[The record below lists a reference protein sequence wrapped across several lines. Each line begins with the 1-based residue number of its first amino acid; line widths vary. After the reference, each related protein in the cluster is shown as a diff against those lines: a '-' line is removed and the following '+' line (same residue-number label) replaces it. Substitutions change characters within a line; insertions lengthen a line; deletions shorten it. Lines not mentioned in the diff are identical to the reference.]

1 MDKWLS
7 QNNVAK
13 IIALIISIVLWAM
26 VHIDS
31 GTPVSPTTV
40 MNSKV
45 INNIKIEVTGFDSE
59 KYVLYDL
66 EPDNVTMEV
75 KGKRTDLTMSFSD
88 YRVKLDLKNIGPGT
102 TTLPLSPEVPPGV
115 TLISMSPS
123 YIKVTIEAKETIEMP
138 VTIVTKGT
146 PAEGMQL
153 GSPVLTGADHV
164 NVTLPQSE
172 LQEIQKVQG
181 TVDVT
186 DLTESVKGKT
196 VKLTAYDKHGQ
207 EMKNAEIEPASVEVD
222 VPINKLY
229 KSVPLEVN
237 HTGSLPTGYVLSGI
251 STDVEGVALYGP
263 KQSLDAITS
272 FPVTVD
278 LGQFVGTSETN
289 YTVNLAPPEGIDAI
303 EPTTAQVTV
312 KIEPAASRTID
323 NISVNL
329 LNLSESLEAKFLNA
343 ADQHISLTV
352 LGSQDQLG
360 RLGTEDILATADL
373 SGLVAGTHTVPIAI
387 KLPDYIDLAE
397 PGYNHSIQIELTEIA
412 DPAATVPDDSNA
424 ETGNG
429 GADNSVPPTEPAD
442 NTETDTQ
449 DDGGTAGTNGTQS
462 ESKL

>member
-13 IIALIISIVLWAM
+13 IIALVFSIILWAM

-75 KGKRTDLTMSFSD
+75 KGKRTDLTTNFSD

-123 YIKVTIEAKETIEMP
+123 NIKITIEAKETIEIP
-138 VTIVTKGT
+138 VTIVTKGS

-153 GSPVLTGADHV
+153 GTPVLTGEDHV
-164 NVTLPQSE
+164 SVTLPQSE
-172 LQEIQKVQG
+172 VQEIQKVQG
-181 TVDVT
+181 TIDVT
-186 DLTESVKGKT
+186 DLTETVKGKA

-207 EMKNAEIEPASVEVD
+207 EMKNAEIEPVSVEVD

-237 HTGSLPTGYVLSGI
+237 HTGSLPSGYVLSGI

-272 FPVTVD
+272 YPVTVD

-289 YTVNLAPPEGIDAI
+289 YTVNLTPPEGLDAI

-312 KIEPAASRTID
+312 RIEPVANRTID

-329 LNLSESLEAKFLNA
+329 LNLSDGLEAKFLNA

-352 LGSQDQLG
+352 IGSQNQLG
-360 RLGTEDILATADL
+360 RLGTEDILATVDL
-373 SGLVAGTHTVPIAI
+373 SRLGVGIHTVPIAI
-387 KLPDYIDLAE
+387 KLPNYIDLAE
-397 PGYNHSIQIELTEIA
+397 PGYSHSIQVELTEIA
-412 DPAATVPDDSNA
+412 DPVITEPDDSNA

-429 GADNSVPPTEPAD
+429 GTENPVPPTEPSD
-442 NTETDTQ
+442 NAEGDAHV
-449 DDGGTAGTNGTQS
+449 DGGTTGTNGS
-462 ESKL
+462 